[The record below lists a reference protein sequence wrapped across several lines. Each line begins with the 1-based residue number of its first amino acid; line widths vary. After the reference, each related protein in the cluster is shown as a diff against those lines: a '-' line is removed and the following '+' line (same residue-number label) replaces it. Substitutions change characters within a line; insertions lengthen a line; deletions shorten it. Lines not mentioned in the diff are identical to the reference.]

1 MIQIELMEV
10 YNQII
15 S

>member
-1 MIQIELMEV
+1 MEV
-10 YNQII
+10 YNQPSRIVFW